1 MSLGPSVRDV
11 GRAVLTGGRRLA
23 SMASEYTA
31 SSDERDES
39 ASTGAEPDPGA
50 AADAPETPE
59 ETERAGDP
67 ARRIGAVVS
76 AVDPKYTAKVAVDGT
91 KRGLRAGPYGA
102 VAGAGAGVLYG
113 VYASNREDFD
123 PEEFSDPVSNHLP
136 VEELKSEYATAA
148 SGYRYGKRF
157 GLYGGAVGTAL
168 GAGVD
173 VMVRDG
179 DEDGGGP
186 DEDGDTR

>member
-1 MSLGPSVRDV
+1 
-11 GRAVLTGGRRLA
+11 
-23 SMASEYTA
+23 MASEYAA
-31 SSDERDES
+31 SSEEPDES
-39 ASTGAEPDPGA
+39 ASVGSDPEASADDSETDGT
-50 AADAPETPE
+50 ADAGEV
-59 ETERAGDP
+59 
-67 ARRIGAVVS
+67 ARRIGAIASS
-76 AVDPKYTAKVAVDGT
+76 ADPKYTAKVAVDGT

-102 VAGAGAGVLYG
+102 VAGASAGVLYG

-136 VEELKSEYATAA
+136 VEELQSEYATAA

-173 VMVRDG
+173 VMVRGEDEEAADDG
-179 DEDGGGP
+179 DP
-186 DEDGDTR
+186 DDTA

>member
-1 MSLGPSVRDV
+1 MSLGPSIRDV
-11 GRAVLTGGRRLA
+11 GNAVVAGGRRLA
-23 SMASEYTA
+23 SMASEYAT
-31 SSDERDES
+31 SSDEEDDSTLTGTESDTETTANGSETADES
-39 ASTGAEPDPGA
+39 DHS
-50 AADAPETPE
+50 
-59 ETERAGDP
+59 GDP

-76 AVDPKYTAKVAVDGT
+76 EVDPKYTAKVAVDGT

-102 VAGAGAGVLYG
+102 VAGASAGLIYG

-123 PEEFSDPVSNHLP
+123 PEEFSDPINNHLP
-136 VEELKSEYATAA
+136 VEELKSEYATAT

-168 GAGVD
+168 GAGID

-179 DEDGGGP
+179 DET
-186 DEDGDTR
+186 EDGAKDDDAA

>member
-1 MSLGPSVRDV
+1 
-11 GRAVLTGGRRLA
+11 
-23 SMASEYTA
+23 MASEYTDSSG
-31 SSDERDES
+31 SSDELAS
-39 ASTGAEPDPGA
+39 ADDSK
-50 AADAPETPE
+50 TPS

-76 AVDPKYTAKVAVDGT
+76 SVDPKYTAKVAADGT

-136 VEELKSEYATAA
+136 VEELKDEYATAA

-173 VMVRDG
+173 VMVQD
-179 DEDGGGP
+179 DED
-186 DEDGDTR
+186 DDTA